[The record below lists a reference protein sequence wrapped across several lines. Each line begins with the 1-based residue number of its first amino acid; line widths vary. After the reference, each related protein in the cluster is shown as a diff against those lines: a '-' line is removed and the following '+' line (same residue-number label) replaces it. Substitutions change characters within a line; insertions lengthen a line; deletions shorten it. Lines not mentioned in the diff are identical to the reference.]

1 MQKLNWIERTK
12 MNIKGI
18 IHTKKVN
25 RLWKKENKNDSL
37 LLKNL
42 NRELKKFRVKLRL
55 IRYEDSPFLSTASD
69 VMPIIL
75 KYVDM
80 CEQKYNK
87 VHLLS
92 TLRAPHFHNSIPYL
106 INFYKKE
113 LENYDTPQDEYV
125 LLSVCE
131 TIEKIGSDRYIDQ
144 YIDLLKN
151 PITPSAEC
159 IIRLLTKMPIS
170 QKIETCILS
179 LVEKENIIPQAW
191 IGKPNETDKYWCSQI
206 ALTYIAN
213 INKSKYY
220 SYLEQFLIS
229 QNLSW
234 IHFTESEFCQS
245 NYSECYAQY
254 IQIAK
259 KGLKKLKN

>member
-18 IHTKKVN
+18 IDIKKAD
-25 RLWKKENKNDSL
+25 RAWKKENKNDSL
-37 LLKNL
+37 LLKGL
-42 NRELKKFRVKLRL
+42 NRELKKFHVKLRL
-55 IRYEDSPFLSTASD
+55 IRYEDSPFSSTASD
-69 VMPIIL
+69 VMPIIF

-92 TLRAPHFHNSIPYL
+92 TLRSPYFHTAIPYL
-106 INFYKKE
+106 INFYRKE
-113 LENYDTPQDEYV
+113 LEDYNTPQDEYV

-159 IIRLLTKMPIS
+159 IIKLLTKMPIS
-170 QKIETCILS
+170 QEIESCILS
-179 LVEKENIIPQAW
+179 LVEKENLIPKSW
-191 IGKPNETDKYWCSQI
+191 IGKLNETDKYWCSQI
-206 ALTYIAN
+206 ALSYIAN
-213 INKSKYY
+213 IKQSKYH
-220 SYLEQFLIS
+220 SYLERFLHP
-229 QNLSW
+229 QDFSW
-234 IHFTESEFCQS
+234 IYFTESEFCQH
-245 NYSECYAQY
+245 NYSECYKKY
-254 IQIAK
+254 VLIAK
-259 KGLKKLKN
+259 KGLKK

>member
-18 IHTKKVN
+18 IDIRKAD
-25 RLWKKENKNDSL
+25 RAWKKENKNDSL
-37 LLKNL
+37 LLKGL
-42 NRELKKFRVKLRL
+42 NRELKKFHVKLRL
-55 IRYEDSPFLSTASD
+55 IRYEDSPFSSTASD
-69 VMPIIL
+69 VMPIIF

-80 CEQKYNK
+80 CEQRYNK

-92 TLRAPHFHNSIPYL
+92 TLRSPHFHTAIPYL

-113 LENYDTPQDEYV
+113 LEDYDTPQDEYV

-144 YIDLLKN
+144 YIELLKN

-179 LVEKENIIPQAW
+179 LVEKENIIPRAW
-191 IGKPNETDKYWCSQI
+191 IGKLNEADKYWCSQI
-206 ALTYIAN
+206 AFSYIA
-213 INKSKYY
+213 KSKQSKYY
-220 SYLEQFLIS
+220 SYLERFLFP
-229 QNLSW
+229 QDFSW
-234 IHFTESEFCQS
+234 IYFTESEFCKY
-245 NYSECYAQY
+245 NYSECYKQY
-254 IQIAK
+254 AKIAK
-259 KGLKKLKN
+259 KGLEKFQK